1 MERLEVYNVNPLV
14 NNNDL
19 TDWENDDEMSIQ
31 WDEEASLKLPIR
43 AWQLK
48 KKAEDIPINSVIYP
62 RASHPENIL
71 KRRRESEQH
80 QAANSV
86 SQINEHATKQYKI
99 ESKNDSQSL
108 LKMAVGMIK
117 GEEYDDEEKDLFL
130 CEMLF
135 GQQSGTEPSLWDEI
149 MSEIY
154 KEQLSSILEELKL
167 EQDSHFFHSFFETRG
182 RKQSASIFEISKTI
196 SVQPDQATTSISLDF
211 ESSANQ
217 QISNSNYFN
226 LGDQSIQSEI
236 GSQWGLDNPHK
247 SSGIIQ
253 DSGISSNDKLE
264 GEENLQLDNS
274 ILHLDFEN
282 LNDLE
287 SLQFINYNIV

>member
-1 MERLEVYNVNPLV
+1 MEVYNVNPLV

-108 LKMAVGMIK
+108 LKMAIGMIK

-154 KEQLSSILEELKL
+154 KEQLSSILEELNL
-167 EQDSHFFHSFFETRG
+167 EQDSQFFHSFFETRG